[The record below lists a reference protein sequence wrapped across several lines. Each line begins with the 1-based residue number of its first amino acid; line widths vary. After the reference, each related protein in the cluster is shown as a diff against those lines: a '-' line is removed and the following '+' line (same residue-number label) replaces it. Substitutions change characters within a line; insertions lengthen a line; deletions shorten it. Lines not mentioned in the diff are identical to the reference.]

1 MELKENESNIEE
13 VLDLSKVENVSLF
26 DRKTPDDL
34 LKEYTD
40 LETSNKAIEQKI
52 EEFKLEHK
60 DIFNRITEMYA
71 EIEDNVDKQNTIKND
86 LVGSMCESNVD
97 SISNKMF
104 KVKYVAET
112 VRHDFDKTKFKDENE
127 ELYNKYI
134 KDTKVKAYV
143 KITEVK

>member
-1 MELKENESNIEE
+1 MELEEKESNIEE
-13 VLDLSKVENVSLF
+13 VLDLSKIENVSLF
-26 DRKTPDDL
+26 DIKTPDEL

-40 LETSNKAIEQKI
+40 LETSNKAIEEKI
-52 EEFKLEHK
+52 ANFREEHK
-60 DIFNRITEMYA
+60 EIFSKLDEMLA
-71 EIEDNVDKQNTIKND
+71 EITDNATKQATIKED
-86 LVGSMCESNVD
+86 LVGSMSESNVD
-97 SISNKMF
+97 SIANKMF

-112 VRHDFDKTKFKDENE
+112 IRHDFDKTKFKDENE

>member
-1 MELKENESNIEE
+1 MELEEKESNIEE
-13 VLDLSKVENVSLF
+13 VLDLDNVENVSLF
-26 DRKTPDDL
+26 DTKTPDDL

-40 LETSNKAIEQKI
+40 LETSNKAIEEKI
-52 EEFKLEHK
+52 ANFREEHK
-60 DIFNRITEMYA
+60 EIFSKLDEMFS
-71 EIEDNVDKQNTIKND
+71 EIENNTSKQATIKED
-86 LVGSMCESNVD
+86 LVGSMSESNID
-97 SISNKMF
+97 SIANKMF

-112 VRHDFDKTKFKDENE
+112 IRHDFDKTKFKDENE